1 MEEVDK
7 YSGEDVVRLIVGN
20 KSDLEKRE
28 VTQEDIEVRGRLSPQ
43 KFEHETGLKVIEAS
57 AKTAFNVDEAFITIT
72 RSLIA
77 KK

>member
-28 VTQEDIEVRGRLSPQ
+28 VTPEDIEVEL
-43 KFEHETGLKVIEAS
+43 
-57 AKTAFNVDEAFITIT
+57 AFNVEIRA
-72 RSLIA
+72 
-77 KK
+77 